1 MARSRYAVKV
11 LFAGERIASGEV
23 SCYDDTLDMLRDE
36 ADRLGVALS
45 ALALVVV
52 GTPDDVEP
60 CEVSLA
66 DYCCRS

>member
-1 MARSRYAVKV
+1 MTRYAVKV

-36 ADRLGVALS
+36 ADKLGVALS

-60 CEVSLA
+60 CEVGHVETCHS
-66 DYCCRS
+66 S